1 MNKKKILL
9 VDDELKILEVV
20 KSYLQKEG
28 FEVHEAVTGTEALEK
43 FNELSPS
50 LVILD
55 LMLPDL
61 SGEEVCKSIRA
72 VSRVPIIML
81 TAKVEEDSI
90 LNGFDIGADDYV
102 TKPFSPKQ
110 LVARVIALLRRSEED
125 MGLLSNYY
133 SYNNDELTVDAST
146 YEVKRDGEVINLTST
161 ELNILIAMIKYPN
174 KVFTREELV
183 CKALGEDF
191 EGFDRV
197 IDSHIKNLRRKIERD
212 TRKPQYI
219 KTVHG
224 VGYKFGG
231 EA

>member
-1 MNKKKILL
+1 MNKKRILL
-9 VDDELKILEVV
+9 VDDEIKILEVV
-20 KSYLQKEG
+20 KSYLQKEE

-43 FNELSPS
+43 FNELNPS
-50 LVILD
+50 LIILD

-61 SGEEVCKSIRA
+61 SGEEVCQNIRS

-110 LVARVIALLRRSEED
+110 LVARVMALLRRSEED

-133 SYNNDELTVDAST
+133 SYNNDELTIDAST
-146 YEVKRDGEVINLTST
+146 YEVKREGEVINLTST

>member
-9 VDDELKILEVV
+9 VDDEIKILEVV
-20 KSYLQKEG
+20 KSYLEKEE
-28 FEVHEAVTGTEALEK
+28 FEVYEAITGTEALEK

-50 LVILD
+50 LIILD

-61 SGEEVCKSIRA
+61 SGEEVCKNIRA
-72 VSRVPIIML
+72 MSRVPIIML

-146 YEVKRDGEVINLTST
+146 YEVKRDGEIINLTST
-161 ELNILIAMIKYPN
+161 ELNILVAMIKYPN

-231 EA
+231 EV

>member
-1 MNKKKILL
+1 MNKKKILI
-9 VDDELKILEVV
+9 VDDEIKILEVL
-20 KSYLQKEG
+20 KSYLQKEE
-28 FEVHEAVTGTEALEK
+28 FEVHEAITGTEALEK

-50 LVILD
+50 LIVLD

-110 LVARVIALLRRSEED
+110 LVARVMALLRRSEED

-133 SYNNDELTVDAST
+133 SYNNDELTVDALT
-146 YEVKRDGEVINLTST
+146 YEVKRDGEVVSLTST

>member
-9 VDDELKILEVV
+9 VDDEMKILEVV
-20 KSYLQKEG
+20 KSYLQKEE
-28 FEVHEAVTGTEALEK
+28 FEVHEAVTGIEALEK
-43 FNELSPS
+43 FNELNPS

-61 SGEEVCKSIRA
+61 TGEEVCKSIRA

-125 MGLLSNYY
+125 MRLLSNYY

-146 YEVKRDGEVINLTST
+146 YEVKRDGEIINLTST
-161 ELNILIAMIKYPN
+161 ELNILVAMIKYPN

>member
-1 MNKKKILL
+1 MNKKRILL
-9 VDDELKILEVV
+9 VDDEIKILEVV
-20 KSYLQKEG
+20 KSYLQKEE

-43 FNELSPS
+43 FNELNPS
-50 LVILD
+50 LIILD

-61 SGEEVCKSIRA
+61 SGEEVCKNIRS

-110 LVARVIALLRRSEED
+110 LVARVMALLRRSEED

-133 SYNNDELTVDAST
+133 SYNNDELTVDGST
-146 YEVKRDGEVINLTST
+146 YEVKRDGEVISLTST

>member
-1 MNKKKILL
+1 MNKKKVLL
-9 VDDELKILEVV
+9 VDDEMKILEVV
-20 KSYLQKEG
+20 KSYLQKEE
-28 FEVHEAVTGTEALEK
+28 FEVHEAVTGIEALEK
-43 FNELSPS
+43 FNELNPS

-61 SGEEVCKSIRA
+61 TGEEVCKSIRA

-146 YEVKRDGEVINLTST
+146 YEVKRDGEIINLTST
-161 ELNILIAMIKYPN
+161 ELNILVAMIKYPN

>member
-9 VDDELKILEVV
+9 VDDEMKILEVV
-20 KSYLQKEG
+20 KSYLQKEE
-28 FEVHEAVTGTEALEK
+28 FEVHEAVTGIEALEK
-43 FNELSPS
+43 FNELNPS

-61 SGEEVCKSIRA
+61 TGEEVCKSIRA

-146 YEVKRDGEVINLTST
+146 YEVKRDGEIINLTST
-161 ELNILIAMIKYPN
+161 ELNILVAMIKYPN

>member
-9 VDDELKILEVV
+9 VDDEMKILEVV
-20 KSYLQKEG
+20 KSYLQKED
-28 FEVHEAVTGTEALEK
+28 FEVHEAVTGIEALEK
-43 FNELSPS
+43 FNELNPS

-61 SGEEVCKSIRA
+61 TGEEVCKSIRA

-146 YEVKRDGEVINLTST
+146 YEVKRDGEIINLTST
-161 ELNILIAMIKYPN
+161 ELNILVTMIKYPN

>member
-20 KSYLQKEG
+20 KSYLQKEE

>member
-9 VDDELKILEVV
+9 VDDEMKILEVV
-20 KSYLQKEG
+20 KSYLQKEE
-28 FEVHEAVTGTEALEK
+28 FEVHEAVTGIEALEK
-43 FNELSPS
+43 FNELNPS

-61 SGEEVCKSIRA
+61 TGEEVCKSIRA

-146 YEVKRDGEVINLTST
+146 YEVKRDGEIINLTST
-161 ELNILIAMIKYPN
+161 ELNILVTMIKYPN

>member
-1 MNKKKILL
+1 
-9 VDDELKILEVV
+9 
-20 KSYLQKEG
+20 
-28 FEVHEAVTGTEALEK
+28 
-43 FNELSPS
+43 
-50 LVILD
+50 
-55 LMLPDL
+55 
-61 SGEEVCKSIRA
+61 
-72 VSRVPIIML
+72 
-81 TAKVEEDSI
+81 
-90 LNGFDIGADDYV
+90 
-102 TKPFSPKQ
+102 
-110 LVARVIALLRRSEED
+110 

-146 YEVKRDGEVINLTST
+146 YEVKRDGEIINLTST
-161 ELNILIAMIKYPN
+161 ELNILVAMIKYPN

>member
-1 MNKKKILL
+1 MSKKKILI
-9 VDDELKILEVV
+9 VDDEIKILEVL
-20 KSYLQKEG
+20 KSYLQKEE
-28 FEVHEAVTGTEALEK
+28 FEVYEAITGTEALEK

-50 LVILD
+50 LIILD

-110 LVARVIALLRRSEED
+110 LVARVMALLRRSEED

-133 SYNNDELTVDAST
+133 SYNNDELTVDALT
-146 YEVKRDGEVINLTST
+146 YEVKRDGEVISLTST

-231 EA
+231 DA

>member
-1 MNKKKILL
+1 MNKKKILI
-9 VDDELKILEVV
+9 VDDEIKILEVV
-20 KSYLQKEG
+20 KSYLQKEE
-28 FEVHEAVTGTEALEK
+28 FEVHEAITGTEALEK

-50 LVILD
+50 LIILD

-81 TAKVEEDSI
+81 TAKVGEDSI

-110 LVARVIALLRRSEED
+110 LVARVMALLRRSEED

-133 SYNNDELTVDAST
+133 SYNNDELTVDALT
-146 YEVKRDGEVINLTST
+146 YEVKRDGEVISLTST